1 MYFIFAE
8 SKSSMNSFI
17 ELKKLKDL
25 ESEIRSMIFLYIKSN
40 LVEVDSSQRLTFD
53 TDINLY

>member
-1 MYFIFAE
+1 
-8 SKSSMNSFI
+8 MNSFI

>member
-25 ESEIRSMIFLYIKSN
+25 ESEIRSAIFLYIKSN

>member
-1 MYFIFAE
+1 MYFIFAG